1 MWFSRKRKRKKR
13 NGKTKLSSLCLSLSL
28 SLALLNL
35 SPYRMNLSLFLPP
48 QSTLPLHPSLSL
60 CQRTKNRKQK
70 KIKKDRKKQRVER
83 KKKKKRRDE
92 NQRGQLFLLLLPPP
106 SSFLSLF
113 ITQLLLPRR
122 PPVDLHV
129 VDRRP
134 RPAPVRQHDPRLQG
148 PEPLAVVVVGVEGPV
163 QSRVERAGV
172 GALEREP
179 VCDVEA
185 VALPVARPFDLPGR
199 AGLIV
204 VDVEDGVVEASRGA
218 DDGDRSVG
226 ALMSFFFFFFSKEL
240 LKRVSFF

>member
-1 MWFSRKRKRKKR
+1 MVFKEKEKEKKKR
-13 NGKTKLSSLCLSLSL
+13 QNKIELSLSL
-28 SLALLNL
+28 SLSL
-35 SPYRMNLSLFLPP
+35 SRSTQPLSLSNESLSLSAPP
-48 QSTLPLHPSLSL
+48 IHSPSLSL

-226 ALMSFFFFFFSKEL
+226 ALMSFFFFFFGKNY
-240 LKRVSFF
+240 LKL